1 MATKF
6 KFDILLEHKVTEP
19 GAYGTIGRY
28 RFVIA
33 ETDCFPA
40 KWYVGQINQWG
51 EPTSNAT
58 YHYFKTQEGDLK
70 QFYQYVKLFPQ
81 PKE

>member
-6 KFDILLEHKVTEP
+6 KFEILLEHKVTEP
-19 GAYGTIGRY
+19 CAYGVVIRY

-33 ETDCFPA
+33 ETDFFPA
-40 KWYVGQINQWG
+40 QWYVGQINQWG

-58 YHYFKTQEGDLK
+58 YCYFRTQEGALK
-70 QFYQYVKLFPQ
+70 QFYQYVEKFPQ